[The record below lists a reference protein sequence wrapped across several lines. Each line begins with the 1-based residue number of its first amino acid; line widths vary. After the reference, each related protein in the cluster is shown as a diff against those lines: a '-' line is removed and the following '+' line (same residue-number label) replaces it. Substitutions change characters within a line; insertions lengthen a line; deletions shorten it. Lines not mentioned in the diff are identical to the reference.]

1 MDSNPDGAGS
11 GGFGEPGVGAPGPQ
25 AVNAQV
31 AAPGIQGPVLITGG
45 AGFIGTN
52 VAARL
57 LELGHEV
64 IVFDNISRAGV
75 AENLRWLF
83 RHGDGRVRA
92 CLADTRD
99 ADVLRDAVRQAGCVF
114 HFAAQV
120 AVTSSLED
128 PLNDFEINLRGT
140 LNLLEA
146 IRHARRRIPLV
157 FTSTNK
163 VYGAL
168 PDIALSGRST
178 RYEPDDADVRQHG
191 IGETRPLDFCSPYGC
206 SKGAADQYILDYE
219 RSFGLP
225 AVVLRMSC
233 IYGPHQCG
241 NEDQGWVAHFL
252 LRAMQGR
259 PITIYGD
266 GLQVRDILYVDD
278 LVDALLMCAEDRDS
292 LRGRAFNMG
301 GGPNNTISL
310 QELLGEIATLD
321 GRVPTV
327 LHESWREAD
336 QRWFV
341 ADTRRF
347 SAATGWRPRVQ
358 AKDGIARLFRWLA
371 KGEAEPELVEA
382 GAHAA

>member
-1 MDSNPDGAGS
+1 M
-11 GGFGEPGVGAPGPQ
+11 
-25 AVNAQV
+25 NAQV
-31 AAPGIQGPVLITGG
+31 AAPRIEGPVLITGG

-64 IVFDNISRAGV
+64 IVFDNMARAGV
-75 AENLRWLF
+75 AENLRWLS
-83 RHGDGRVRA
+83 RRGGSRLRT

-99 ADVLRDAVRQAGCVF
+99 AEVLADAVRRAGSIF

-128 PLNDFEINLRGT
+128 PVEDFEINLRGT

-146 IRHARRRIPLV
+146 IRRERRRIPLV

-168 PDIALSGRST
+168 PDIALSAAGT
-178 RYEPDDADVRQHG
+178 RYEPDDEHVRRHG
-191 IGETRPLDFCSPYGC
+191 IDETRPLDFCSPYGC
-206 SKGAADQYILDYE
+206 SKGAADQYILDYA
-219 RSFGLP
+219 RSFGLS

-259 PITIYGD
+259 PITLYGD

-278 LVDALLMCAEDRDS
+278 LVDALLMCAEDRDA

-301 GGPNNTISL
+301 GGPDNTISL
-310 QELLGEIATLD
+310 QELLNEVAALVD
-321 GRVPTV
+321 GRVPKV
-327 LHESWREAD
+327 LREDWREAD

-347 SAATGWRPRVQ
+347 AAATGWRPRVQ
-358 AKDGIARLFRWLA
+358 ARDGIGRLFHWLA
-371 KGEAEPELVEA
+371 DGEAPELVEA
-382 GAHAA
+382 GVHAA

>member
-1 MDSNPDGAGS
+1 VISARNPGTK
-11 GGFGEPGVGAPGPQ
+11 
-25 AVNAQV
+25 
-31 AAPGIQGPVLITGG
+31 GIRGPVLITGG

-52 VAARL
+52 LAARL
-57 LELGHEV
+57 LADGCEV
-64 IVFDNISRAGV
+64 IVFDNLSRHGV
-75 AENLRWLF
+75 AENLHWLSQI
-83 RHGDGRVRA
+83 GNGRLDT
-92 CLADTRD
+92 CIGDTRD
-99 ADVLRDAVRQAGCVF
+99 ADAVRNVVSRAGCVY

-128 PLNDFEINLRGT
+128 PLTDFEVNLHGT
-140 LNLLEA
+140 LNVLEA
-146 IRHARRRIPLV
+146 IRHAPQRPPLV

-168 PDIALSGRST
+168 PDVALSPVAGRHQP
-178 RYEPDDADVRQHG
+178 EDAEIRRFG
-191 IGETRPLDFCSPYGC
+191 ISEARPLDFCSPYGC
-206 SKGAADQYILDYE
+206 SKGGADQYILDYAH
-219 RSFGLP
+219 SFGLP

-252 LRAMQGR
+252 LQAMRGQ

-278 LVDALLMCAEDRDS
+278 LVEAMLLCGENRDE

-301 GGPNNTISL
+301 GGPGNTVSL
-310 QELLGEIATLD
+310 VELMDLIATLS
-321 GRVPTV
+321 GRRPRV
-327 LHESWREAD
+327 LHADWRAGD

-347 SAATGWRPRVQ
+347 GVATGWRPRVDAAQ
-358 AKDGIARLFRWLA
+358 GVADLYRWFSRAAATDLA
-371 KGEAEPELVEA
+371 AGECVA
-382 GAHAA
+382 

>member
-1 MDSNPDGAGS
+1 MNQD
-11 GGFGEPGVGAPGPQ
+11 
-25 AVNAQV
+25 
-31 AAPGIQGPVLITGG
+31 AAPPHIEGPVLITGG

-52 VAARL
+52 LASRL
-57 LELGHEV
+57 LDLGHEV
-64 IVFDNISRAGV
+64 IVFDNMARAGV
-75 AENLRWLF
+75 AENLRWLA
-83 RHGDGRVRA
+83 RHGGARLRT

-99 ADVLRDAVRQAGCVF
+99 ADVLGDAVRRAGCIF

-146 IRHARRRIPLV
+146 IRHANRRIPLV

-168 PDIALSGRST
+168 PDIAMSQVAM
-178 RYEPDDADVRQHG
+178 RYQPDDENVRRHG
-191 IGETRPLDFCSPYGC
+191 IDETRPLDFCSPYGC
-206 SKGAADQYILDYE
+206 SKGAADQYILDYA
-219 RSFGLP
+219 RSFGLS

-252 LRAMQGR
+252 LRALQGR
-259 PITIYGD
+259 PITLYGD

-278 LVDALLMCAEDRDS
+278 LVDALLMCGEDRDA
-292 LRGRAFNMG
+292 LRGQAFNMG
-301 GGPNNTISL
+301 GGPDNTISL
-310 QELLGEIATLD
+310 QELLSEVAALD
-321 GRVPTV
+321 GRVPRV
-327 LHESWREAD
+327 LREGWREAD

-347 SAATGWRPRVQ
+347 AAATGWQPRVQ

-371 KGEAEPELVEA
+371 KESDEEEVVAA

>member
-1 MDSNPDGAGS
+1 VIASRVAD
-11 GGFGEPGVGAPGPQ
+11 EPG
-25 AVNAQV
+25 
-31 AAPGIQGPVLITGG
+31 IRGPVLITGG

-52 VAARL
+52 LAARL
-57 LELGHEV
+57 LAEGREV
-64 IVFDNISRAGV
+64 IVFDNLSRAGV
-75 AENLRWLF
+75 AENLHWLS
-83 RHGDGRVRA
+83 HIGNGRLGT
-92 CLADTRD
+92 CIGDTRD
-99 ADVLRDAVRQAGCVF
+99 ADALASAVQSAGCVY

-128 PLNDFEINLRGT
+128 PITDFEVNLRGT

-146 IRHARRRIPLV
+146 IRHAPRRPPLV

-168 PDIALSGRST
+168 PDVALTTTAGRYQPQDVDT
-178 RYEPDDADVRQHG
+178 RRFG
-191 IGETRPLDFCSPYGC
+191 ISESRPLDFCSPYGC
-206 SKGAADQYILDYE
+206 SKGAADQYILDYT
-219 RSFGLP
+219 RSYGIP

-252 LRAMQGR
+252 LQAMRGR

-278 LVDALLMCAEDRDS
+278 LVEAMLLCGEDRDE

-301 GGPNNTISL
+301 GGPANTISL
-310 QELLGEIATLD
+310 VELLDLIGTLG
-321 GRVPTV
+321 GRRPQV
-327 LHESWREAD
+327 LQADWREGD

-347 SAATGWRPRVQ
+347 GVATGWRPRVDAAQ
-358 AKDGIARLFRWLA
+358 GIANLHEWFSRA
-371 KGEAEPELVEA
+371 A
-382 GAHAA
+382 GAKRVAGECVA

>member
-1 MDSNPDGAGS
+1 
-11 GGFGEPGVGAPGPQ
+11 
-25 AVNAQV
+25 VNAGV
-31 AAPGIQGPVLITGG
+31 PAPRIEGPVLVTGG

-52 VAARL
+52 LAARL
-57 LELGHEV
+57 LDLGHEV
-64 IVFDNISRAGV
+64 IVFDNIARAGV
-75 AENLRWLF
+75 AGNLRWLS
-83 RHGDGRVRA
+83 RRGGSRLHT

-99 ADVLRDAVRQAGCVF
+99 AHALRGAVRRAGCIF
-114 HFAAQV
+114 HLAAQV

-128 PLNDFEINLRGT
+128 PVNDFEINLRGT

-146 IRHARRRIPLV
+146 IRRARRRLPLV

-168 PDIALSGRST
+168 PDIALSRAET
-178 RYEPDDADVRQHG
+178 RYQPEDDNVRRHG
-191 IGETRPLDFCSPYGC
+191 IDEARPLDFCSPYGC
-206 SKGAADQYILDYE
+206 SKGAADQYILDYAH
-219 RSFGLP
+219 SFGLP

-252 LRAMQGR
+252 LQAMRGQ

-278 LVDALLMCAEDRDS
+278 LVEAMLLCGENRDE

-301 GGPNNTISL
+301 GGPGNTVSL
-310 QELLGEIATLD
+310 VELMDLIATLS
-321 GRVPTV
+321 GRRPRV
-327 LHESWREAD
+327 LHADWRAGD

-347 SAATGWRPRVQ
+347 GVATGWRPRVDAAQ
-358 AKDGIARLFRWLA
+358 GVADLYRWFSRAAATDLA
-371 KGEAEPELVEA
+371 AGECVA
-382 GAHAA
+382 